1 MLAMSFSSSDR
12 RRTGNPRHSKSKDSD
27 SHGHRCPTRA
37 VSLGSDTQAGQTI
50 RPYNPAMATARDRI
64 GADVIVEVLEA
75 RRDKLISTGV
85 AAAW

>member
-1 MLAMSFSSSDR
+1 
-12 RRTGNPRHSKSKDSD
+12 
-27 SHGHRCPTRA
+27 
-37 VSLGSDTQAGQTI
+37 
-50 RPYNPAMATARDRI
+50 MATARDRI